1 MQGFGTQDEA
11 VKALDDGV
19 VSGKFK
25 SCAHLCYILRGSSYE
40 VVRFYY
46 PACKK
51 DSFVSTDPWY
61 QELRCPPDC
70 RLFVDREKAIAA
82 QSQLEVLE
90 QKAENR
96 KRFWR
101 GVGKV
106 LAAPFVYFKSL
117 PALVQSL
124 LIILL
129 IIWFVPKFKSMI
141 IEILKAI
148 SGK

>member
-1 MQGFGTQDEA
+1 
-11 VKALDDGV
+11 
-19 VSGKFK
+19 
-25 SCAHLCYILRGSSYE
+25 
-40 VVRFYY
+40 
-46 PACKK
+46 
-51 DSFVSTDPWY
+51 
-61 QELRCPPDC
+61 
-70 RLFVDREKAIAA
+70 VDREKAIAA